1 MANNATL
8 EQALARFGTV
18 TVLEPTFY
26 PLGSEDEI
34 FTLDTLRISNF
45 TQEGPTKTAKGGLN
59 AEIVMRYGKTAR
71 LEMEDVVGRASV
83 LRGLMGARN
92 GDVGPAT
99 EHVEKFFGDGET
111 KTFVLKY
118 PVNAVTITVNGV
130 NQTTPGEEED
140 VNLFN
145 HEGNIVILDTA
156 PAANVPVIITYN
168 YAAPESI
175 HITEKFNGMY
185 EIKGRTFVINQYT
198 GEREYIKI
206 TVHKF
211 LPDSLLNLTM
221 EAEGDFGVINIGGEL
236 FTNDCGVF
244 YTIEK
249 DDSNPC

>member
-1 MANNATL
+1 MAKSTTL

-26 PLGSEDEI
+26 PLGSEIEFGS

-71 LEMEDVVGRASV
+71 LEMEDVVGRAAV
-83 LRGLMGARN
+83 LRGLMGAKN
-92 GDVGPAT
+92 GEAEPSSAK
-99 EHVEKFFGDGET
+99 VEKFFGDGET
-111 KTFVLKY
+111 RTFVLKH
-118 PVNAVTITVNGV
+118 PTAAITTITVDGDPETAFSHDGRTVIFNV
-130 NQTTPGEEED
+130 APA
-140 VNLFN
+140 VNLPI
-145 HEGNIVILDTA
+145 E
-156 PAANVPVIITYN
+156 ITYN
-168 YAAPESI
+168 YGAPESL

-185 EIKGRTFVINQYT
+185 RIEGRTFVINQST
-198 GEREYIKI
+198 GEREYVKI

-244 YTIEK
+244 YTIEL
-249 DDSNPC
+249 DNDSSPC